1 MMERQKITAGDK
13 VEPIYG
19 EQIETFTIIS
29 TDVRM
34 RTNGQWVDAIVYA
47 SSRDGLGG
55 AWKVM
60 DKDSFYER
68 YKIFGEVIEE
78 DK

>member
-1 MMERQKITAGDK
+1 MRQKITAGDK

-19 EQIETFTIIS
+19 EQNETCTVIS
-29 TDVRM
+29 ADVRM
-34 RTNGQWVDAIVYA
+34 RANGQWVDAIIYA

-60 DKDSFYER
+60 DTASFYER
-68 YKIFGEVIEE
+68 FKVFGEVIE
-78 DK
+78 KQ